1 MLHCGSVDWGAG
13 HKDSHKARRWGRQAE
28 ELSRNQGWGMGSAG
42 SGGYARRFFSGEK
55 ADPEVQIIAWIA
67 APGST
72 SRERLARLRTLA

>member
-1 MLHCGSVDWGAG
+1 
-13 HKDSHKARRWGRQAE
+13 
-28 ELSRNQGWGMGSAG
+28 MGSAG

-55 ADPEVQIIAWIA
+55 ADPEVQIIAWTA